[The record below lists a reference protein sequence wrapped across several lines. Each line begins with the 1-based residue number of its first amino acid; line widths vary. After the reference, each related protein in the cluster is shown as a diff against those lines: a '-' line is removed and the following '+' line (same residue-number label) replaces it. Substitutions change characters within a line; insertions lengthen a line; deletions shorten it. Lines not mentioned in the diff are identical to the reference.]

1 MKRKDPKVLL
11 AEARTVAKKRVNMT
25 QSCCDGFILVFEAV
39 LGTILCKATKFGKIL
54 AQGRKEIQEEFN
66 VYNYMQKLRL
76 LQGTVNALTT
86 FNQRRLLEHQVET
99 SFLLK
104 PFQSKQDPNG
114 KSDKEKKKEEAR
126 RAASARKKGK
136 IIHSSDESSEEDFF
150 FLEKILKESNELD
163 EVDQRLLMGI
173 VQAPP
178 KEKKRWDK
186 EDPEEI
192 RRRRKEKAL
201 ARGEHWSDSYDDETD
216 GEDGNV
222 EHIYGARD
230 ATDNS

>member
-1 MKRKDPKVLL
+1 MF
-11 AEARTVAKKRVNMT
+11 KKCA
-25 QSCCDGFILVFEAV
+25 Q
-39 LGTILCKATKFGKIL
+39 KIPRD
-54 AQGRKEIQEEFN
+54 AQEIQEEFN

-104 PFQSKQDPNG
+104 PFSKKQNPDG
-114 KSDKEKKKEEAR
+114 MTDKEKKKADAR
-126 RAASARKKGK
+126 RAAANKRKKK
-136 IIHSSDESSEEDFF
+136 MINSSDDSSEEDFY
-150 FLEKILKESNELD
+150 FLEKQLKESNELD

-216 GEDGNV
+216 GDDGDEKENIYGVTGV
-222 EHIYGARD
+222 EHSQ
-230 ATDNS
+230 TDLIGGKNGKSMMHSV